1 MSDVRVLHLEGRLD
15 GANSSA
21 LEAEAFGIID
31 SGVRRLLINLE
42 DLDYVSS
49 AGLRAF
55 LAIAKH
61 IVAAGGRLAV
71 CSLKPNVA
79 ELFDVSGID
88 GIIDIHG
95 SAASATWELLA
106 D

>member
-1 MSDVRVLHLEGRLD
+1 VLHPEGRLD
-15 GANSSA
+15 GASSA
-21 LEAEAFGIID
+21 VLETEAFGIID
-31 SGVRRLLINLE
+31 AGALRLLI
-42 DLDYVSS
+42 DLQNMDYVSS

-55 LAIAKH
+55 LAIAKR
-61 IVAAGGRLAV
+61 IIAAGGRLAV

-88 GIIDIHG
+88 GVIDIHG
-95 SAASATWELLA
+95 SAASATWQLLA

>member
-15 GANSSA
+15 GASSSA
-21 LEAEAFGIID
+21 LETEAFGIID
-31 SGVRRLLINLE
+31 SGARRLLINLE
-42 DLDYVSS
+42 DMDYVSS
-49 AGLRAF
+49 AGLRAL
-55 LAIAKH
+55 LAVAKH
-61 IVAAGGRLAV
+61 IVAVGGRLAV

-88 GIIDIHG
+88 GIIDIHS